1 MNSTSSRRPP
11 ARRLGWHDPGV
22 RSAIY
27 QVVAVGA
34 VALAVWF
41 LISNLLHNLSAR
53 HITTGFA
60 FLHREAGFDIGE
72 TLLDYTP
79 ASTYGRAIWVGVLN
93 TLLVSA
99 LGVVFS
105 TLLGTLVGIG
115 RLSRNWLIAKLAMVY
130 VEAVRNV
137 PLLLQ
142 LFFWY
147 SIITESMPGPRQA
160 HRPLPDVFLSNRG
173 LKVPALR
180 GVSFDW
186 MLLGLAA
193 ALAGIVFLRFWGRR
207 RQQATGQPFALGRWA
222 LGLLLALPCLG
233 WLLSGRHLTLEAPVL
248 KGFNFAGG
256 WTLSPELAAL
266 LVGLVVYT
274 TAFTA
279 EVVRAGIQAVDA
291 GQWEAAN
298 SLGLRRGLVLRLVV
312 LPQALRVIVPP
323 MTSQYLNLVKNSSL
337 AVAIGYP
344 DIVSILD
351 TMMNQTGQAIEGV
364 LLIMAAYLTVS
375 LTIAFFMNWYN
386 RRVALV
392 ER

>member
-1 MNSTSSRRPP
+1 MNSSLPRRPP

-27 QVVAVGA
+27 QILAVGA

-72 TLLDYTP
+72 TLLDYSP
-79 ASTYGRAIWVGVLN
+79 ASTYGRAIGIGILN

-115 RLSRNWLIAKLAMVY
+115 RLSRNWLVAKLAMLY

-147 SIITESMPGPRQA
+147 SLITESMPGPRQA

-173 LKVPALR
+173 LKIPALH
-180 GVSFDW
+180 GESVDG
-186 MLLGLAA
+186 MLLGLVL
-193 ALAGIVFLRFWGRR
+193 ALVGIVALRYWGRR
-207 RQQATGQPFALGRWA
+207 RQQATGRPFALGRWA
-222 LGLLLALPCLG
+222 LGLIVVLPGLG
-233 WLLSGRHLTLEAPVL
+233 WLLSGRHLALEVPVL
-248 KGFNFAGG
+248 RGFNFAGG

>member
-1 MNSTSSRRPP
+1 MNSSPPRKPP

-27 QVVAVGA
+27 QVLAVGV

-72 TLLDYTP
+72 TLLPYTP
-79 ASTYGRAIWVGVLN
+79 ASTYGRAIWIGILN

-105 TLLGTLVGIG
+105 TLFGTLIGIG
-115 RLSRNWLIAKLAMVY
+115 RLSRNWLVAKLAMIY

-173 LKVPALR
+173 LKVPALH
-180 GVSFDW
+180 GESVDW
-186 MLLGLAA
+186 MLLGLVL
-193 ALAGIVFLRFWGRR
+193 ALVAIALLRHWGRR

-222 LGLLLALPCLG
+222 LGLVVALPALG
-233 WLLSGRHLTLEAPVL
+233 WLLSGRHLALDVPVL
-248 KGFNFAGG
+248 RGFNFAGG

-266 LVGLVVYT
+266 LAGLVVYT

-375 LTIAFFMNWYN
+375 LTISFFMNWYN

>member
-1 MNSTSSRRPP
+1 MSSSPPRTPP

-27 QVVAVGA
+27 QVLAVGI
-34 VALAVWF
+34 VALAIWF
-41 LISNLLHNLSAR
+41 LISNLLHNLSSR

-60 FLHREAGFDIGE
+60 FLHREAGFDIGQ
-72 TLLDYTP
+72 TLVAYTP
-79 ASTYGRAIWVGVLN
+79 ASTYGRAIWIGILN
-93 TLLVSA
+93 TLLVSV

-115 RLSRNWLIAKLAMVY
+115 RLSRNWLIAKLAMLY

-147 SIITESMPGPRQA
+147 SIITEGMPGPRQA
-160 HRPLPDVFLSNRG
+160 HRPLPGVFLSNRG
-173 LKVPALR
+173 LKVPALH
-180 GVSFDW
+180 GESAGW
-186 MLLGLAA
+186 MLLGLVL
-193 ALAGIVFLRFWGRR
+193 ALAGIAALHYWGRR
-207 RQQATGQPFALGRWA
+207 RQQATGRPFALGRWA
-222 LGLLLALPCLG
+222 LALIVTLPFFG
-233 WLLSGRHLTLEAPVL
+233 WLVSGRHLVLQTPVL
-248 KGFNFAGG
+248 RGFNFAGG

-266 LVGLVVYT
+266 LLGLVVYT

-279 EVVRAGIQAVDA
+279 EVVRSGIQAVDV
-291 GQWEAAN
+291 GQWEAAG
-298 SLGLRRGLVLRLVV
+298 SLGLRRALVLRLVV

-323 MTSQYLNLVKNSSL
+323 MTSQYLNLAKNSSL

-351 TMMNQTGQAIEGV
+351 TTINQTGQAIEGV

-375 LTIAFFMNWYN
+375 LTISFFMNWYN

>member
-1 MNSTSSRRPP
+1 MNSSPPRRPA
-11 ARRLGWHDPGV
+11 ARRPGWHDPGV

-27 QVVAVGA
+27 QILAVGA

-72 TLLDYTP
+72 TLLAYTP
-79 ASTYGRAIWVGVLN
+79 ASTYGRAIWIGILN

-105 TLLGTLVGIG
+105 TLLGTLIGIG

-160 HRPLPDVFLSNRG
+160 HRPLPDVSLSNRG
-173 LKVPALR
+173 LKIPALH
-180 GVSFDW
+180 GESVDW
-186 MLLGLAA
+186 MLLGLVLALVGIA
-193 ALAGIVFLRFWGRR
+193 ALRHWGRR
-207 RQQATGQPFALGRWA
+207 RQQATGQPFALARWA
-222 LGLLLALPCLG
+222 LGLIVALPGLG
-233 WLLSGRHLTLEAPVL
+233 WLLSGRHLALDVPVL
-248 KGFNFAGG
+248 RGFNFAGG

-323 MTSQYLNLVKNSSL
+323 MTSQYLNLTKNSSL

-344 DIVSILD
+344 DIVSILN
-351 TMMNQTGQAIEGV
+351 TTINQTGQAIEGV

-375 LTIAFFMNWYN
+375 LTISLFMNWYN